1 MATYNQRA
9 VTLVDTLVNGTA
21 TTEQRA
27 RVAAAFSASLPPDAT
42 QAQISEQFVKELR
55 GMVIDRILTFETQ
68 AGISD
73 VRLAKAQQIP
83 IDFAE
88 QP

>member
-9 VTLVDTLVNGTA
+9 VTLVDTLINGAATA
-21 TTEQRA
+21 EQRA
-27 RVAAAFSASLPPDAT
+27 RVAAAFSSSLPPDAT

-55 GMVIDRILTFETQ
+55 GMVIDRILHFETQ

-73 VRLAKAQQIP
+73 VRLAKAAQLP
-83 IDFAE
+83 LDFQE
-88 QP
+88 LP